1 MNDKKL
7 YIIPE
12 KFRKTENLHILFWLF
27 KDLSWA
33 MLWKPLGIFMIVPT
47 IGVAIL
53 ITWQTRKIKSE
64 LFHNL
69 AIDFWICANAMWMLL
84 EFTGLDDHYRKFTA
98 IPFSIG
104 VFFILSYYLVILPRE
119 KRKERLMANE
129 NSQEELPLKVETAG
143 SVTS

>member
-1 MNDKKL
+1 MGDQKM

-33 MLWKPLGIFMIVPT
+33 MLWKPLGIAMIFPT
-47 IGVAIL
+47 ISVALL

-69 AIDFWICANAMWMLL
+69 AIVFWICANAMWMIL
-84 EFTGLDDHYRKFTA
+84 EFTDLDEHYRKFTA
-98 IPFSIG
+98 IPFGIG

-119 KRKERLMANE
+119 KRRERLIANGTIK
-129 NSQEELPLKVETAG
+129 EEVPVTIETAS
-143 SVTS
+143 SVSG

>member
-1 MNDKKL
+1 MNDKKM
-7 YIIPE
+7 YCIPE

-33 MLWKPLGIFMIVPT
+33 MLWKPLGIAMIVPT
-47 IGVAIL
+47 ISVAIL
-53 ITWQTRKIKSE
+53 ITWQNRKINSE

-69 AIDFWICANAMWMLL
+69 AIDFWICANAMWMIL
-84 EFTGLDDHYRKFTA
+84 EFTGLDDHWRKYTA

-119 KRKERLMANE
+119 KRKEKMIASE
-129 NSQEELPLKVETAG
+129 SGQEESSIPLQVAG
-143 SVTS
+143 PITS